1 MKSKHIFA
9 TLVLLCA
16 AQGARAA
23 ADATGRTIGETAG
36 KTVGATVAETAGTP
50 ADTLHLYLIGD
61 STCATKKLDKENPE
75 RGWGHML
82 QPLFDEAVVVGNH
95 ATNGRSTKSFRDE
108 GRWARVER
116 QLRPGDYVF
125 IQFGHND
132 QKIKDSTRYSTPE
145 QYAENLRRYVRETRA
160 KGATPILLTPIVRRH
175 FVDGVLTDTH
185 GDYPA
190 QVRRVA
196 AEEGVAL
203 LDMEPLTREWVASL
217 GDEAS
222 RQYFMWVAPGTCPL
236 CPDGRQDDTHLNVR
250 GAHVV
255 ARMVCEALRREVPA
269 LGARFHDCDFVVAKD
284 GSGDFFTVGEAVA
297 AIPDFCNATTS
308 IVVCEG
314 VYREKIAIPATK
326 RNVVLTGR
334 GEAVVSWDDYA
345 SKIGAT
351 GHPKGTSGSS
361 TVYFGGDHWLIEN
374 LTFENTAGRVGQAVA
389 VQCLGSDLRFVGCR
403 FLGNQDTLYLHG
415 VGNRDGKEVNDN
427 SFCFFDG
434 CYIEGTTDFIFGS
447 AAALFER
454 CEIRSKANS
463 YITAASTC
471 KGQPAGFIFRECNLT
486 ADDGVKSC
494 YLGRPWRDHAQTLFL
509 DCDFGAHIRP
519 EGWHDWNKPHAHKT
533 VFYGES
539 GCYGPG
545 AATGGRAKWSRRLSA
560 AEVARA
566 LARFEACTR

>member
-1 MKSKHIFA
+1 MKLKNIFA
-9 TLVLLCA
+9 ALLLLCA
-16 AQGARAA
+16 AQGSRAA
-23 ADATGRTIGETAG
+23 GEPAVKTADETA
-36 KTVGATVAETAGTP
+36 AAA

-75 RGWGHML
+75 RGWGHMF
-82 QPLFDEAVVVGNH
+82 QPLFDEAVIVENH
-95 ATNGRSTKSFRDE
+95 ATNGRSTKSFRTE
-108 GRWARVER
+108 GRWARVHDNLR
-116 QLRPGDYVF
+116 QGDYVF

-132 QKIKDSTRYSTPE
+132 QKIKDSTRYSSPG

-160 KGATPILLTPIVRRH
+160 KGATPILLTPIVRRN

-203 LDMEPLTREWVASL
+203 LDLEPLTREWVASL

-236 CPDGRQDDTHLNVR
+236 YPDGRQDDTHLNVR

-255 ARMVCEALRREVPA
+255 ARMVGECLRKEVPA

-284 GSGDFFTVGEAVA
+284 GSGDFFTLTEAVA

-308 IVVCEG
+308 VVVCPG
-314 VYREKIAIPATK
+314 VYREKVSIPATK
-326 RNVVLTGR
+326 RNVRLSGR
-334 GEAVVSWDDYA
+334 GKAVVSWDDYA
-345 SKIGAT
+345 SKVGAT
-351 GHPKGTSGSS
+351 GHNKGTSGSS
-361 TVYFGGDHWLIEN
+361 TVYFGGDHWFVEN

-403 FLGNQDTLYLHG
+403 FLGDQDTLYLHG
-415 VGNRDGKEVNDN
+415 VGNHDGREVTLN
-427 SFCFFDG
+427 SFCIFDN
-434 CYIEGTTDFIFGS
+434 CYVEGTTDFIFGS
-447 AAALFER
+447 AAALFR
-454 CEIRSKANS
+454 HCEIRSKANS
-463 YITAASTC
+463 FITAASTC
-471 KGQPAGFIFRECNLT
+471 KGQPAGFIFEDCSLT
-486 ADDGVKSC
+486 ADDGVTAC
-494 YLGRPWRDHAQTLFL
+494 YLGRPWRDHAQTFFF
-509 DCDFGAHIRP
+509 DCCFGAHIRP

-533 VFYGES
+533 VSYGES

-545 AATGGRAKWSRRLSA
+545 ADAGSRVKWARQLSA
-560 AEVARA
+560 KEAARVVG
-566 LARFEACTR
+566 RFESCTR